1 MVVIQHGNGGEMTTN
16 LSGNSVSRVYS
27 DDRYHWKEQPKFLC
41 DNEWYALN
49 VLRNSGYVPDANRVS
64 DTIIQMDT
72 IVTEPITDEV
82 LFRDLCYV
90 FIKYLKGH
98 LIRHGDLT
106 TPHVFV
112 VKNSPVVIDW
122 AESRFL
128 NDPRPDKRRE
138 GDEYWMEQTI
148 ENLLS
153 IQRTGT

>member
-1 MVVIQHGNGGEMTTN
+1 MTN
-16 LSGNSVSRVYS
+16 LSGNSVSRVWS
-27 DDRYHWKEQPKFLC
+27 GDGYHWKEQPKHLA
-41 DNEWYALN
+41 DNEWYALT
-49 VLRNSGYVPDANRVS
+49 VMKSTGYVPESWKVN
-64 DTIIQMDT
+64 DTIIQMET
-72 IVTEPITDEV
+72 IETESITDET

-90 FIKYLKGH
+90 FLKVMKGRQ
-98 LIRHGDLT
+98 LRHGDLT
-106 TPHVFV
+106 TPHIFV

-122 AESRFL
+122 AESRFG